1 MTPEALLE
9 CRSKWEAALFGGLRR
24 IDTPLKGIWLEAKL
38 SELSNSVVRGQEVFV
53 AIEGSQSF

>member
-9 CRSKWEAALFGGLRR
+9 CRSKWEAAVFGGLRR

-38 SELSNSVVRGQEVFV
+38 SELSNSVVCRR
-53 AIEGSQSF
+53 EGYCSD